1 MVKLTS
7 DLIIRH
13 GSHSKKQNYESDFQ
27 FLRRLTH
34 VYCQEKHIDEIVS
47 ALVFVCQKTYYTIAQ
62 TDGNFNTQ

>member
-47 ALVFVCQKTYYTIAQ
+47 AFVLVCQKAYF
-62 TDGNFNTQ
+62 NFTQADDNSKT